1 MFAID
6 LHASR
11 YWSAWDTA
19 IAFDV
24 KASSQLSR
32 GAIAGIMIGI
42 LTAVALIATSAFL
55 LGCKVRQFAVENS
68 NPHHDRMSP
77 IALHCGP
84 SRTAS
89 TSHPLH
95 AIPSSNPHTITTG
108 PTSPTLAS
116 PAVGASEK
124 LSSPSTLLHDSSGPA
139 TYMMGRGYGNARSPG
154 FVGGKYTE
162 LDDNQVIEL
171 NRHHRNSF

>member
-55 LGCKVRQFAVENS
+55 LG
-68 NPHHDRMSP
+68 
-77 IALHCGP
+77 
-84 SRTAS
+84 
-89 TSHPLH
+89 
-95 AIPSSNPHTITTG
+95 
-108 PTSPTLAS
+108 
-116 PAVGASEK
+116 
-124 LSSPSTLLHDSSGPA
+124 
-139 TYMMGRGYGNARSPG
+139 
-154 FVGGKYTE
+154 
-162 LDDNQVIEL
+162 
-171 NRHHRNSF
+171 